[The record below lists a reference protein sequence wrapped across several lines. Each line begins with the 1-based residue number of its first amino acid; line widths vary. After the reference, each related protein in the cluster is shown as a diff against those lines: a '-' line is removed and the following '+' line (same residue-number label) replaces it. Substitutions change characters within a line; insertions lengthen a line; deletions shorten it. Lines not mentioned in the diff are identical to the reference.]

1 MAQHEV
7 SAATRLAAGPDEKE
21 WSKIKDDA
29 PPDKGGIGYVGLG
42 AMGGALAR
50 NLCATHSLVVH
61 DRDYASAHALTDA
74 GARPVGN
81 LDQVAASCDIV
92 FLCLPTSDQVTEVL
106 VGPGGLADK
115 LVPGSVVID
124 QTTGD
129 PAVTRRLAGEL
140 ADRGI
145 VLVDAPVSGGV
156 PRALDGTIA
165 MMVGA
170 GDDDFARISPLLASM
185 TPNVFHAGDVGAG
198 HAMKLV
204 NNLMSGVQRLLTF
217 ECLALAAKSGI
228 APDRAHEIL
237 MAGGARN
244 SFLEKVVGPSI
255 LGGAA
260 APDFS
265 IKLSHKDVRLACQM
279 ASLEGV
285 PVFLGVQARE
295 ILQMCM
301 AVVGPDAE
309 VDQAALVLERL
320 SGTRIVSSPAIFK
333 KPPVVNMTDAT
344 EHCPPA
350 TTPEDSQ

>member
-1 MAQHEV
+1 MAQHDDFD
-7 SAATRLAAGPDEKE
+7 AAHVGAGPDEE
-21 WSKIKDDA
+21 GWPKIKDKA
-29 PPDKGGIGYVGLG
+29 PPSTGGIGYVGLG

-50 NLCATHSLVVH
+50 NLCATNLLVVY
-61 DRDYASAHALTDA
+61 DRNPASTRTLADA
-74 GARPVGN
+74 GARPVEN
-81 LDQVAASCDIV
+81 LDQVAKSCDVV
-92 FLCLPTSDQVTEVL
+92 FLCLPTSEQVTEVL
-106 VGPGGLADK
+106 VGSGGLADK
-115 LVPGSVVID
+115 LRPGSVVID

-129 PAVTRRLAGEL
+129 PTVTRRLAGEL
-140 ADRGI
+140 ADRGLA
-145 VLVDAPVSGGV
+145 LVDAPVSGGV

-170 GDDDFARISPLLASM
+170 GDEDFARISPLLASM
-185 TPNVFHAGDVGAG
+185 TPNVFHAGNVGAG

-217 ECLALAAKSGI
+217 ECLTLAAKSGI

-255 LGGAA
+255 LGGSAA
-260 APDFS
+260 SNFS
-265 IKLSHKDVRLACQM
+265 IGLSHKDVRLACQM
-279 ASLEGV
+279 ARQEGV
-285 PVFLGVQARE
+285 PVSFGEQARE
-295 ILQMCM
+295 MLQMCM

-333 KPPVVNMTDAT
+333 KPPVVHMTDIAEHSPPASAT
-344 EHCPPA
+344 E
-350 TTPEDSQ
+350 ERV